1 MAKRTIIKIDDE
13 KCIGCAKC
21 VNACPGGALEMVDGK
36 AKMVRDNMC
45 DGIGKCIGKCPVDAI
60 EFIEVEA
67 AAAATQPAHNH
78 QQSGGCPSAQ
88 NVQLNRPP
96 ASGCPSMQNKSFD
109 RTSSPSAGNSTAKVE
124 SELNAWPIQLHLVRP
139 EAPQFQG
146 ADILIAASCSAF
158 SFGNFHQDYL
168 SGRGLVIAC
177 PKLDVQDGYLE
188 KLTRIFAESKPNSVT
203 ILRMEVPC
211 CSGLTG
217 IVTQARNNSG
227 NLLPIKE
234 DIISV
239 DGQVKRS
246 TTV

>member
-13 KCIGCAKC
+13 KCVGCGKC

-36 AKMVRDNMC
+36 AKMVRENMC

-60 EFIEVEA
+60 EFIEIETNDSVP
-67 AAAATQPAHNH
+67 QPVHSH
-78 QQSGGCPSAQ
+78 QYSSGCPSAQ
-88 NVQLNRPP
+88 NVQLNRQPVG
-96 ASGCPSMQNKSFD
+96 GCPSTQNKSFD
-109 RTSSPSAGNSTAKVE
+109 RGGSTCTMHPEAKVE
-124 SELNAWPIQLHLVRP
+124 SELTAWPIQLHLVRP

-158 SFGNFHQDYL
+158 SFGSFHQDYL
-168 SGRGLVIAC
+168 AGRGLVIAC

-211 CSGLTG
+211 CSGLTAM
-217 IVTQARNNSG
+217 VSQARDNSG
-227 NLLPIKE
+227 SGLPVTE

-239 DGQVKRS
+239 DGKVKQS
-246 TTV
+246 KVI